1 MDQRR
6 DDVSSHIKRPLGR
19 SAARH
24 SHRHRS
30 RIRARAGA
38 ASRRALLGGGIITAW
53 LAGLVLLVQAEY
65 FRPRA
70 ERLAAA
76 AARVAPGAVF
86 YGVSQGRRQVGFAS
100 STVDTTQLS
109 ITVNDYFVA
118 DLPIGGKAR
127 RATARTSATLSRALR
142 LTSFDL
148 SIESEGAPISATGT
162 VEGDSAL
169 VLTIGAGAEKPE
181 VRRVPLNGPMLLPT
195 LVPMVVA
202 LVDQPKVGKRY
213 VLPVFD
219 PASMAPKDV
228 AFNIRAESLFVLAD
242 SAVLDS
248 TSRRWRGVRPDTI
261 RGWNVVAETQG
272 AGAFTGWVDDQG
284 RVLRTT
290 QLGFTIDRLPYE
302 VAFENWRTDTTRL
315 SVSSDRDILET
326 TAIAANK
333 KFDKRVDA
341 LVVRLRDVDL
351 SGYDLDGQRQRL
363 TGDTLFVRPR
373 NDAAMDADYRL
384 PAGRQRDPAHTRPEA
399 LIQSN
404 NPKIIQLAWRIAG
417 GPPGRDPSIRDPRI
431 VAERINTWVHD
442 SIKDRVTF
450 GVPSALHV
458 LETRSGD
465 CNEHTQLF
473 VALARAVGLPARIAA
488 GLAFVD
494 GKFYYHAWPE
504 VLLNDWVAVDPT
516 FGQFPADAAHL
527 RFVVGG
533 LGRQTELLRL
543 MGNLKIDVLS
553 VNEGVRPSDGGDQR

>member
-1 MDQRR
+1 MTRR
-6 DDVSSHIKRPLGR
+6 G
-19 SAARH
+19 
-24 SHRHRS
+24 
-30 RIRARAGA
+30 
-38 ASRRALLGGGIITAW
+38 LLGSVIIAAW
-53 LAGLVLLVQAEY
+53 LVGLVVLVQREY

-76 AARVAPGAVF
+76 AARVAPGATF
-86 YGVSQGRRQVGFAS
+86 YGVMQGGRQVGFAS

-142 LTSFDL
+142 LTTFDL

-162 VEGDSAL
+162 VEGDTAL
-169 VLTIGAGAEKPE
+169 VLTLTSGSDKPE
-181 VRRVPLNGPMLLPT
+181 VRRVPLNGSLLLPT
-195 LVPMVVA
+195 LVPIVVA

-219 PASMAPKDV
+219 PASMGPKEQ

-242 SAVLDS
+242 SAVFDS
-248 TSRRWRGVRPDTI
+248 TTRRWHGVRPDTV
-261 RGWNVVAETQG
+261 RGWNVVAETP
-272 AGAFTGWVDDQG
+272 GAFTGWVDDQG
-284 RVLRTT
+284 RILRTT
-290 QLGFTIDRLPYE
+290 ELGFRLERQPYE
-302 VAFENWRTDTTRL
+302 VAFENWRNDASRLTVTD
-315 SVSSDRDILET
+315 DRDVLET

-333 KFDKRVDA
+333 RLGGRVDA
-341 LVVRLRDVDL
+341 LVVRLRNVEL
-351 SGYDLDGQRQRL
+351 AGYDLDGQRQRL
-363 TGDTLFVRPR
+363 VGDTLFVRPPTES
-373 NDAAMDADYRL
+373 ALAADYRL
-384 PAGRQRDPAHTRPEA
+384 PAGRQRDPEDTRAES

-404 NPKIIQLAWRIAG
+404 DPKIISLAWRIAG
-417 GPPGRDPSIRDPRI
+417 AAGGRDSNARNPRI
-431 VAERINTWVHD
+431 VAQRLNTWVHD
-442 SIKDRVTF
+442 SIRNRVTF
-450 GVPSALHV
+450 GVPSALQV
-458 LETRSGD
+458 LQARSGD

-488 GLAFVD
+488 GLAYVG

-533 LGRQTELLRL
+533 LARQTELLRL

-553 VNEGVRPSDGGDQR
+553 VNEAVHRSDEVGQR

>member
-1 MDQRR
+1 
-6 DDVSSHIKRPLGR
+6 V
-19 SAARH
+19 
-24 SHRHRS
+24 
-30 RIRARAGA
+30 
-38 ASRRALLGGGIITAW
+38 SRRALLGGGIVAAW
-53 LAGLVLLVQAEY
+53 LGGLVLLVQREY

-76 AARVAPGAVF
+76 AARVAPGTVF
-86 YGVSQGRRQVGFAS
+86 YGVMQGRRQVGFAS

-118 DLPIGGKAR
+118 DLPIGGKPR

-162 VEGDSAL
+162 VEGDTAL
-169 VLTIGAGAEKPE
+169 VLTISTGAEKPE
-181 VRRVPLNGPMLLPT
+181 VRRVPLSGAMLLPT

-228 AFNIRAESLFVLAD
+228 AFNIRAESLFVVSD
-242 SAVLDS
+242 SAVRDS
-248 TSRRWRGVRPDTI
+248 ATKRWRGTRPDTV
-261 RGWNVVAETQG
+261 RGWNVVAEVTGG
-272 AGAFTGWVDDQG
+272 AGKGAFSGWVDDQG

-290 QLGFTIDRLPYE
+290 QLGFGLERQPYE
-302 VAFENWRTDTTRL
+302 VAFENWRTDSTRL
-315 SVSSDRDILET
+315 SVTDDRDILET
-326 TAIAANK
+326 TAIAA
-333 KFDKRVDA
+333 DKRLGRRVDA

-351 SGYDLDGQRQRL
+351 AGYDLEGQRQHL
-363 TGDTLFVRPR
+363 AGDTLFVRR
-373 NDAAMDADYRL
+373 GSDVALSADYRL
-384 PAGRQRDPAHTRPEA
+384 PIGRQRDPENTRAEA

-404 NPKIIQLAWRIAG
+404 NPKIIQLAWRIASAG
-417 GPPGRDPSIRDPRI
+417 HGRDSSMRNPRV

-450 GVPSALHV
+450 GVPSALRV
-458 LETRSGD
+458 LQTRTGD

-504 VLLNDWVAVDPT
+504 VFLNDWVAVDPT

-533 LGRQTELLRL
+533 LARQTELLRL

-553 VNEGVRPSDGGDQR
+553 VNESHSGSDGQR

>member
-1 MDQRR
+1 M
-6 DDVSSHIKRPLGR
+6 
-19 SAARH
+19 
-24 SHRHRS
+24 
-30 RIRARAGA
+30 
-38 ASRRALLGGGIITAW
+38 
-53 LAGLVLLVQAEY
+53 
-65 FRPRA
+65 
-70 ERLAAA
+70 
-76 AARVAPGAVF
+76 
-86 YGVSQGRRQVGFAS
+86 QGQRQVGFAS

-109 ITVNDYFVA
+109 ITLNDYFVA
-118 DLPIGGKAR
+118 DLPVGGKPR

-162 VEGDSAL
+162 VEGDTAL
-169 VLTIGAGAEKPE
+169 VLTITSGNDKPE
-181 VRRVPLNGPMLLPT
+181 VRRVPLAGSLLLPT

-202 LVDQPKVGKRY
+202 LVEQPKVGKRY

-242 SAVLDS
+242 SAVFDS
-248 TSRRWRGVRPDTI
+248 TTRRWHGVRPDTV
-261 RGWNVVAETQG
+261 RGWNVVSESP
-272 AGAFTGWVDDQG
+272 GAFTGWVDDQG
-284 RVLRTT
+284 RILRTT
-290 QLGFTIDRLPYE
+290 ELGFRLERLPYE
-302 VAFENWRTDTTRL
+302 VAFENWRTDSTRL
-315 SVSSDRDILET
+315 SVTDDRDILET

-333 KFDKRVDA
+333 RLDRRLDA
-341 LVVRLRDVDL
+341 LAVRLRNVDL
-351 SGYDLDGQRQRL
+351 SGYDLDGQRQHL
-363 TGDTLFVRPR
+363 IGDTLFIRPAR
-373 NDAAMDADYRL
+373 DAALVADYKL
-384 PAGRQRDPAHTRPEA
+384 PGGHLRDPEHTRSEP

-404 NPKIIQLAWRIAG
+404 HPKIIQLAWRIAG
-417 GPPGRDPSIRDPRI
+417 AGASHDPSARDPLI
-431 VAERINTWVHD
+431 VAQRINTWVHD

-450 GVPSALHV
+450 GVPSALRV
-458 LETRSGD
+458 LQTRVGD

-533 LGRQTELLRL
+533 LARQTELLRL

-553 VNEGVRPSDGGDQR
+553 VNEAVRRSDEVGTVGGGSQR

>member
-6 DDVSSHIKRPLGR
+6 DHVSPHIESPAL
-19 SAARH
+19 RH
-24 SHRHRS
+24 THPRG
-30 RIRARAGA
+30 IRARAGVV
-38 ASRRALLGGGIITAW
+38 SRALLGGIIVAAW
-53 LAGLVLLVQAEY
+53 LAGLILLVQREY

-86 YGVSQGRRQVGFAS
+86 YGVAQGARQVGFAS

-118 DLPIGGKAR
+118 DLPIGGKPR

-142 LTSFDL
+142 LTSFDV
-148 SIESEGAPISATGT
+148 SIETEGAPISATGT
-162 VEGDSAL
+162 VEGDTAL
-169 VLTIGAGAEKPE
+169 VLTITSGSDKPE
-181 VRRVPLNGPMLLPT
+181 VRRVPLNGSLLLPT

-219 PASMAPKDV
+219 LASMAPKEV

-242 SAVLDS
+242 SAVIDS
-248 TSRRWRGVRPDTI
+248 ATRRWHGVRPDTV
-261 RGWNVVAETQG
+261 RGWNVVPETP
-272 AGAFTGWVDDQG
+272 GAFTGWVDDHG
-284 RVLRTT
+284 RILRTT
-290 QLGFTIDRLPYE
+290 QLGFRLERQPYE
-302 VAFENWRTDTTRL
+302 VAFENWRMDNSRLAVTD
-315 SVSSDRDILET
+315 DRDILET

-333 KFDKRVDA
+333 RLDRRLDA
-341 LVVRLRDVDL
+341 LVVRLRNVDL
-351 SGYDLDGQRQRL
+351 SGYDLDGQRQHL
-363 TGDTLFVRPR
+363 IGDTLIVRPGR
-373 NDAAMDADYRL
+373 ADALVADYKL
-384 PAGRQRDPAHTRPEA
+384 PGGRQRDSENTRAEA

-404 NPKIIQLAWRIAG
+404 DPRIVQLAWRIADA
-417 GPPGRDPSIRDPRI
+417 GRRRDSSARDPRV

-450 GVPSALHV
+450 GVPSALRV
-458 LETRSGD
+458 LQTRTGD

-533 LGRQTELLRL
+533 LARQTELLRL

-553 VNEGVRPSDGGDQR
+553 VNEAVRRSDEQR

>member
-1 MDQRR
+1 
-6 DDVSSHIKRPLGR
+6 
-19 SAARH
+19 
-24 SHRHRS
+24 
-30 RIRARAGA
+30 
-38 ASRRALLGGGIITAW
+38 LLGGIVVVAW
-53 LAGLVLLVQAEY
+53 LAGLVLLVQREY

-76 AARVAPGAVF
+76 AARVAPAAVF
-86 YGVSQGRRQVGFAS
+86 YGVMQGGRQVGFAS

-109 ITVNDYFVA
+109 ITLNDYFVA
-118 DLPIGGKAR
+118 DLPIGGKPR

-162 VEGDSAL
+162 VENDTAL
-169 VLTIGAGAEKPE
+169 VLTITSGTDKPE
-181 VRRVPLNGPMLLPT
+181 IRRVPLSGSLLLPT

-202 LVDQPKVGKRY
+202 LVEQPKVGKRY

-242 SAVLDS
+242 SAVFDS
-248 TSRRWRGVRPDTI
+248 TSRRWHGARPDTV
-261 RGWNVVAETQG
+261 RGWNVVSETP
-272 AGAFTGWVDDQG
+272 GAFTGWVDDQG
-284 RVLRTT
+284 RILRTT
-290 QLGFTIDRLPYE
+290 QLGFRLERLPYE
-302 VAFENWRTDTTRL
+302 VAFENWRNDSTRL
-315 SVSSDRDILET
+315 RVTDDRDILET

-333 KFDKRVDA
+333 HFDRRVDA

-351 SGYDLDGQRQRL
+351 SGYDLDGQRQHL
-363 TGDTLFVRPR
+363 IGDTLFVRPGR
-373 NDAAMDADYRL
+373 DEALAADYKL
-384 PAGRQRDPAHTRPEA
+384 PGGRQRDPEHTRAEA

-404 NPKIIQLAWRIAG
+404 DPRIVQLAWRIAG
-417 GPPGRDPSIRDPRI
+417 GDRRRDPSVRDPRI

-442 SIKDRVTF
+442 SIRDRVTF
-450 GVPSALHV
+450 GVPSALRV
-458 LETRSGD
+458 LQTRTGD

-527 RFVVGG
+527 RFIVGG
-533 LGRQTELLRL
+533 LARQTELLRL

-553 VNEGVRPSDGGDQR
+553 VNEAVRPSEGQR

>member
-1 MDQRR
+1 M
-6 DDVSSHIKRPLGR
+6 
-19 SAARH
+19 
-24 SHRHRS
+24 
-30 RIRARAGA
+30 
-38 ASRRALLGGGIITAW
+38 SRRALIGGGIVAAW
-53 LAGLVLLVQAEY
+53 LVGLVLLVQREY

-86 YGVSQGRRQVGFAS
+86 YGVVQGRKQVGFAS

-109 ITVNDYFVA
+109 ITLNDYFVA

-162 VEGDSAL
+162 VEDDTAL
-169 VLTIGAGAEKPE
+169 VLTITSGNEKPE
-181 VRRVPLNGPMLLPT
+181 VRRVPLTGPMLLPT

-202 LVDQPKVGKRY
+202 LVEEPKVGKRY

-219 PASMAPKDV
+219 PASMAPKEI

-242 SAVLDS
+242 SAVFDS
-248 TSRRWRGVRPDTI
+248 TTRRWHGVRPDTV
-261 RGWNVVAETQG
+261 RGWNVVSESPG
-272 AGAFTGWVDDQG
+272 GFTGWVDDQG
-284 RVLRTT
+284 KILRTT
-290 QLGFTIDRLPYE
+290 QLGFRLERLPYE
-302 VAFENWRTDTTRL
+302 VAFENWRNDPTRL
-315 SVSSDRDILET
+315 SVTNDRDILET

-333 KFDKRVDA
+333 RIDKRVDA

-351 SGYDLDGQRQRL
+351 AGYDLDGQRQHL
-363 TGDTLFVRPR
+363 IGDTLFVRPG
-373 NDAAMDADYRL
+373 NDAALTADYKL
-384 PAGRQRDPAHTRPEA
+384 PAGRQRDPEHTRAEA

-404 NPKIIQLAWRIAG
+404 DRRITQLAWRIASAG
-417 GPPGRDPSIRDPRI
+417 DKGDPTMRDPRI
-431 VAERINTWVHD
+431 VAERINKWVHD
-442 SIKDRVTF
+442 SIQDRVTF
-450 GVPSALHV
+450 GVPSALRV
-458 LETRSGD
+458 LQTRYGD

-488 GLAFVD
+488 GLAYVD

-533 LGRQTELLRL
+533 LARQTELLRL

-553 VNEGVRPSDGGDQR
+553 VNEAVRRPDEVGQR

>member
-6 DDVSSHIKRPLGR
+6 DHVSPHI
-19 SAARH
+19 
-24 SHRHRS
+24 
-30 RIRARAGA
+30 
-38 ASRRALLGGGIITAW
+38 SRRALLGGGIIAAW
-53 LAGLVLLVQAEY
+53 LAGLVLLVQREY

-76 AARVAPGAVF
+76 AARVAPGVTF
-86 YGVSQGRRQVGFAS
+86 YGVMQGSRQVGFAS

-142 LTSFDL
+142 LTTFDL

-162 VEGDSAL
+162 VEGDTAL
-169 VLTIGAGAEKPE
+169 VLTLTSGSDKPE
-181 VRRVPLNGPMLLPT
+181 VRRVPLNGSLLLPT
-195 LVPMVVA
+195 LVPIVVA

-219 PASMAPKDV
+219 PASMGPKEQ

-242 SAVLDS
+242 SAVFDS
-248 TSRRWRGVRPDTI
+248 TTRRWHGVRPDTV
-261 RGWNVVAETQG
+261 RGWNVVAETP
-272 AGAFTGWVDDQG
+272 GAFTGWVDDQG
-284 RVLRTT
+284 RILRTT
-290 QLGFTIDRLPYE
+290 ELGFRLERQPYE
-302 VAFENWRTDTTRL
+302 VAFENWRNDASRLTVTD
-315 SVSSDRDILET
+315 DRDVLET

-333 KFDKRVDA
+333 RLGGRVDA
-341 LVVRLRDVDL
+341 LAVRLRGVDL
-351 SGYDLDGQRQRL
+351 AGYDLDGQRQRL
-363 TGDTLFVRPR
+363 VGDTLFVRPPTES
-373 NDAAMDADYRL
+373 ALSADYRL
-384 PAGRQRDPAHTRPEA
+384 PAGRQRDPEDTRAES

-404 NPKIIQLAWRIAG
+404 DPKIMSLAWRIAG
-417 GPPGRDPSIRDPRI
+417 AGGGRDSSARNPRI
-431 VAERINTWVHD
+431 VAQRLNTWVHD
-442 SIKDRVTF
+442 SIRNRVTF
-450 GVPSALHV
+450 GVPSALQV
-458 LETRSGD
+458 LQARSGD

-488 GLAFVD
+488 GLAYVD
-494 GKFYYHAWPE
+494 GKFYYHSWPE

-553 VNEGVRPSDGGDQR
+553 MNEAVHRSDEVGQR

>member
-1 MDQRR
+1 MI
-6 DDVSSHIKRPLGR
+6 V
-19 SAARH
+19 AA
-24 SHRHRS
+24 
-30 RIRARAGA
+30 
-38 ASRRALLGGGIITAW
+38 W
-53 LAGLVLLVQAEY
+53 VAGLILLVQREY

-86 YGVSQGRRQVGFAS
+86 YGVVQAAGQRQVGFAS

-118 DLPIGGKAR
+118 DLPIGGKPR

-142 LTSFDL
+142 LTSFDV

-162 VEGDSAL
+162 VEGDTAL
-169 VLTIGAGAEKPE
+169 VLTITAGSEKPE
-181 VRRVPLNGPMLLPT
+181 VRRVPLNGSLLLPT

-202 LVDQPKVGKRY
+202 LVEQPKVGKRY

-219 PASMAPKDV
+219 PASMAPKEV

-242 SAVLDS
+242 SAVFDS
-248 TSRRWRGVRPDTI
+248 TTRRWHGVRPDTV
-261 RGWNVVAETQG
+261 RGWNVVAETP
-272 AGAFTGWVDDQG
+272 GAFTGWIDDQG
-284 RVLRTT
+284 RILRTT
-290 QLGFTIDRLPYE
+290 QLGFRLERQPYE
-302 VAFENWRTDTTRL
+302 VAFVNWRTDSSRL
-315 SVSSDRDILET
+315 SVTDDRDILET
-326 TAIAANK
+326 TAITANK
-333 KFDKRVDA
+333 RLGRRLDA
-341 LVVRLRDVDL
+341 LVVRLRGVDL
-351 SGYDLDGQRQRL
+351 AGYDLEGQRQRL
-363 TGDTLFVRPR
+363 VGDTLFVRPA
-373 NDAAMDADYRL
+373 NNAALSADYRL
-384 PAGRQRDPAHTRPEA
+384 PAGRQLDQENTRAEP

-404 NPKIIQLAWRIAG
+404 NPKIVGLAWRIAG
-417 GPPGRDPSIRDPRI
+417 NGNARDSNMRDPRI
-431 VAERINTWVHD
+431 VAERITKWVHD
-442 SIKDRVTF
+442 SIRARVTF
-450 GVPSALHV
+450 GVPSALQV
-458 LETRSGD
+458 LQTRAGD

-533 LGRQTELLRL
+533 LARQTELLRL

-553 VNEGVRPSDGGDQR
+553 VNEAVRPSDEQR

>member
-1 MDQRR
+1 M
-6 DDVSSHIKRPLGR
+6 L
-19 SAARH
+19 
-24 SHRHRS
+24 
-30 RIRARAGA
+30 
-38 ASRRALLGGGIITAW
+38 GGIIVAAW
-53 LAGLVLLVQAEY
+53 LAGLILLVQREY

-76 AARVAPGAVF
+76 ASRVAPGAVF
-86 YGVSQGRRQVGFAS
+86 YGVVQGRRQVGFAS

-109 ITVNDYFVA
+109 ITLNDYFVA
-118 DLPIGGKAR
+118 DLPVGGKPR

-142 LTSFDL
+142 LTSFDV
-148 SIESEGAPISATGT
+148 SIETEGAPISATGT
-162 VEGDSAL
+162 VEGDTAL
-169 VLTIGAGAEKPE
+169 VLTITAGSEKPE
-181 VRRVPLNGPMLLPT
+181 VRRVPLTGSLLLPT

-202 LVDQPKVGKRY
+202 LVEQPKVGKRY

-219 PASMAPKDV
+219 PASMAPKEM

-242 SAVLDS
+242 SAVFDS
-248 TSRRWRGVRPDTI
+248 TTRRWHGVRPDTV
-261 RGWNVVAETQG
+261 RGWNVVSETPG
-272 AGAFTGWVDDQG
+272 GGAFTGWVDDQG
-284 RVLRTT
+284 RILRTT
-290 QLGFTIDRLPYE
+290 QLGFRLERQPYE
-302 VAFENWRTDTTRL
+302 VAFENWRTDSTRL
-315 SVSSDRDILET
+315 SVTAERDILET

-333 KFDKRVDA
+333 RLDRRVNA
-341 LVVRLRDVDL
+341 LAVRLRGVDL
-351 SGYDLDGQRQRL
+351 TGYDLDGQRQRL
-363 TGDTLFVRPR
+363 VGDTLFVRPA
-373 NDAAMDADYRL
+373 NAPGLSASYKL
-384 PAGRQRDPAHTRPEA
+384 PGGRQLDPENTRAEA

-404 NPKIIQLAWRIAG
+404 NPKIVQLAWRIASG
-417 GPPGRDPSIRDPRI
+417 DNPRDPHLRDPRV
-431 VAERINTWVHD
+431 VAERLNTWVHD

-450 GVPSALHV
+450 GVPSALRV
-458 LETRSGD
+458 LQTRTGD

-533 LGRQTELLRL
+533 LARQTELLRL

-553 VNEGVRPSDGGDQR
+553 VNEAPPVRPSDERR

>member
-1 MDQRR
+1 
-6 DDVSSHIKRPLGR
+6 
-19 SAARH
+19 
-24 SHRHRS
+24 
-30 RIRARAGA
+30 
-38 ASRRALLGGGIITAW
+38 LLGGLVVVAW
-53 LAGLVLLVQAEY
+53 LAGLVLLVQREY

-86 YGVSQGRRQVGFAS
+86 YGVVQGRRQVGFAS

-109 ITVNDYFVA
+109 ITLNDYFVA
-118 DLPIGGKAR
+118 DLPIGGKPR

-162 VEGDSAL
+162 VEGDTAL
-169 VLTIGAGAEKPE
+169 VLTITSGTDKPE
-181 VRRVPLNGPMLLPT
+181 VRRVPLSGSLLLPT

-202 LVDQPKVGKRY
+202 LVEQPKVGKRY

-242 SAVLDS
+242 SAVFDS
-248 TSRRWRGVRPDTI
+248 ATRRWHGVRPDTV
-261 RGWNVVAETQG
+261 RGWNIVSEIP
-272 AGAFTGWVDDQG
+272 GAFTGWVDDQG
-284 RVLRTT
+284 RILSTT
-290 QLGFTIDRLPYE
+290 QLGFRLERQPYE
-302 VAFENWRTDTTRL
+302 VAFENWRTDGSRL
-315 SVSSDRDILET
+315 SVTDDRDILET

-333 KFDKRVDA
+333 RLSRRVEA
-341 LVVRLRDVDL
+341 LAVRLRGVDL
-351 SGYDLDGQRQRL
+351 SGYDLDGQRQHL
-363 TGDTLFVRPR
+363 IGDTLFIRPAT
-373 NDAAMDADYRL
+373 NAAISANYKL
-384 PAGRQRDPAHTRPEA
+384 PAGREIDPENTRAEP

-417 GPPGRDPSIRDPRI
+417 RDNPRDPDIRDPRV
-431 VAERINTWVHD
+431 VAERLNTWVHD
-442 SIKDRVTF
+442 SIRDRVTF
-450 GVPSALHV
+450 GVPSALRV
-458 LETRSGD
+458 LQTRTGD

-473 VALARAVGLPARIAA
+473 VALARALGLPARIAA

-533 LGRQTELLRL
+533 LARQTELLRL

-553 VNEGVRPSDGGDQR
+553 VNEAVRPSDEQR